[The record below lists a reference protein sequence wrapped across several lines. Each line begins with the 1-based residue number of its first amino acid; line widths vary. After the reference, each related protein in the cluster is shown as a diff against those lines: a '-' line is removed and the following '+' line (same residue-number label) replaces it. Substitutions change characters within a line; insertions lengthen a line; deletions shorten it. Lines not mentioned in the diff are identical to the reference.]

1 MVFEFPSLPFEGPLP
16 GLRKAL
22 LAGLL
27 LAVAMAAFSLSMSN
41 RYTSQVRLLPKD
53 PRAAGGGLGAVAIA
67 AEALGVGGMGMDDPG
82 MAYLDILE
90 SRRVG
95 AALLTRT
102 YRFGERGWMFGPQ
115 RAHTESL
122 LSYMKAANLDQGLAR
137 LPDLLDPQR
146 DMKSGLVTIAATTT
160 SPELSQ
166 QVAQGAARELEDYIL
181 VHSQTQAGAKAQFAT
196 ASLAKASA
204 EELQAEQDLEQFL
217 MRNRDYQNSSNP
229 EVRIRGTR
237 LDAQL
242 QLRQQLVAN
251 LAMTRDQALLEAKDA
266 IPVLNVLD
274 EGQLPL
280 EKSGPRRA
288 LMVAGAFLLGCL
300 GTLAWR
306 HRTWVLAHMIPRSEA

>member
-22 LAGLL
+22 LAGLV
-27 LAVAMAAFSLSMSN
+27 LAVAMAAFSLSLSN

-82 MAYLDILE
+82 MAYLDILQ

-102 YRFGERGWMFGPQ
+102 YRFHDRGWMFGPW
-115 RAHTESL
+115 RDHAETL
-122 LSYMKAANLDQGLAR
+122 LNQMQARNLDVGLLR
-137 LPDLLDPQR
+137 LPELLDAER
-146 DMKSGLVTIAATTT
+146 DLKSGLITIAATTD

-166 QVAQGAARELEDYIL
+166 QIAQTAARELEDYIL
-181 VHSQTQAGAKAQFAT
+181 VHSQTQAGAKAQFASL
-196 ASLAKASA
+196 SLAKASD
-204 EELQAEQDLEQFL
+204 EELQAERELEKFL
-217 MRNRDYQNSSNP
+217 MKNRDYQNSANP
-229 EVRIRGTR
+229 EVRILGTR

-280 EKSGPRRA
+280 EKSGPKRA
-288 LMVAGAFLLGCL
+288 VMVAGAFLLGCL